1 MNNDLEDWLDDFDHR
16 VQLHGFES
24 AEAWVLERHPE
35 EAEQIVS
42 TYWDRIG
49 ELFTLKRG
57 LADPEHERWYLPK
70 PDHESP
76 RWAYAK
82 TKLGLSPN
90 DLENTSHVADEI
102 LARLGNPRGDVIT
115 TRGLVL
121 GYVQS
126 GKTTSFLS
134 VAAKAAD
141 NGYDLIIILAGVHN
155 SLRRQTQDRAART
168 LIHKPDLW
176 WVGSNPFPLTPDL

>member
-76 RWAYAK
+76 RWAYAVED
-82 TKLGLSPN
+82 LRDADDVHCVREAGALS
-90 DLENTSHVADEI
+90 
-102 LARLGNPRGDVIT
+102 RLSCGSV
-115 TRGLVL
+115 
-121 GYVQS
+121 
-126 GKTTSFLS
+126 SF
-134 VAAKAAD
+134 
-141 NGYDLIIILAGVHN
+141 
-155 SLRRQTQDRAART
+155 DRE
-168 LIHKPDLW
+168 
-176 WVGSNPFPLTPDL
+176 